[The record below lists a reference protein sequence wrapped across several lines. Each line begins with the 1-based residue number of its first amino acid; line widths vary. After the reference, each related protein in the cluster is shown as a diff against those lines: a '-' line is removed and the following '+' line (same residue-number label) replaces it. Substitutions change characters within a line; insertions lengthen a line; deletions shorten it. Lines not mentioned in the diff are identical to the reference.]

1 MVRKRKVIECEHCH
15 GDGYVVEKKG
25 QYADARVCNC
35 VLKCTDCTSSGLV
48 FIKNSAG
55 YITTK
60 ACETCGTVRRN
71 VKLYNMA
78 GIPAKFSHVLQ
89 VDAGFDPSNNESQQ
103 KALKYAKEEFVM
115 KYPLKRGFLLMGASG
130 LGKTHLTIGTIS
142 ELTLKYGVRCMFQ
155 DFFDLLTELKKAYS
169 LGTPEIDV
177 LNPLID
183 AEVLAI
189 DELGK
194 GKSSDWELNILDQ
207 LISKRYNASKTTL
220 VTTNFI
226 SRNDYTKDHMLE
238 DYEILDLRV
247 GKRITSRLHEMCEF
261 IHLKGADRRRVG
273 RNV

>member
-1 MVRKRKVIECEHCH
+1 MARKKSVIGCEVCYS
-15 GDGYVVEKKG
+15 DGYIVEKVG
-25 QYADARVCNC
+25 QNAKARVCDC
-35 VLKCTDCTSSGLV
+35 VLQCTDCSSSGL
-48 FIKNSAG
+48 ILTKNEAG
-55 YITTK
+55 YVHTK
-60 ACETCGTVRRN
+60 ACGTCGTVRRN

-78 GIPAKFSHVLQ
+78 GMPAKFSHVLQ

-103 KALKYAKEEFVM
+103 RALKYAKEEFVK
-115 KYPLKRGFLLMGASG
+115 KYPSKRGFLLMGHAG

-142 ELTLKYGVRCMFQ
+142 ELTLKYGVKCMFQ

-169 LGTPEIDV
+169 LGTPEIEV

-183 AEVLAI
+183 TEVLAI

-220 VTTNFI
+220 ITTNFI
-226 SRNDYTKDHMLE
+226 SSDYAKDRTFE

-261 IHLKGADRRRVG
+261 IHLKGDDRRRAR

>member
-1 MVRKRKVIECEHCH
+1 MVRKKRVIGCEICY
-15 GDGYVVEKKG
+15 GDGCLVEKKG
-25 QYADARVCNC
+25 QNAHSRVCNC
-35 VLKCTDCTSSGLV
+35 VLQCADCNSSGLI
-48 FIKNSAG
+48 FAKSEAG
-55 YITTK
+55 YISTK
-60 ACETCGTVRRN
+60 ACERCGTLRRN

-103 KALKYAKEEFVM
+103 RALKYAKEEFVK
-115 KYPLKRGFLLMGASG
+115 KYPTKRGFLLMGASG

-142 ELTLKYGVRCMFQ
+142 ELTLKYGVKCMFQ

-169 LGTPEIDV
+169 LGRPEIDV

-183 AEVLAI
+183 TEVLAI

-194 GKSSDWELNILDQ
+194 GKSNDWELNILDQ

-220 VTTNFI
+220 ITTNFI
-226 SRNDYTKDHMLE
+226 SSDYAKDRMFE
-238 DYEILDLRV
+238 DYEILDVRV

-261 IHLKGADRRRVG
+261 IHLRGMDRRRVHKSA
-273 RNV
+273 

>member
-1 MVRKRKVIECEHCH
+1 MARKKSVIGCEICY
-15 GDGYVVEKKG
+15 GDGYIVEKKG
-25 QYADARVCNC
+25 QNANARVCNC
-35 VLKCTDCTSSGLV
+35 VLQCTDCNSSGL
-48 FIKNSAG
+48 ILTKNKAG
-55 YITTK
+55 YVHTK

-103 KALKYAKEEFVM
+103 RALKYAKEEFVK
-115 KYPLKRGFLLMGASG
+115 KYPSKRGFLLMGASG

-142 ELTLKYGVRCMFQ
+142 ELTLKYGVKCMFQ

-169 LGTPEIDV
+169 LRTPEIEV

-183 AEVLAI
+183 TEVLAI

-194 GKSSDWELNILDQ
+194 GKSNDWELNILDQ

-220 VTTNFI
+220 ITTNFI
-226 SRNDYTKDHMLE
+226 SSDYTKDQMFE

-261 IHLKGADRRRVG
+261 IHLKGVDRRRAR

>member
-1 MVRKRKVIECEHCH
+1 MVRKKKAIECENCH
-15 GDGYVVEKKG
+15 GDGYLVGKKG
-25 QYADARVCNC
+25 QYANARVCNC
-35 VLKCTDCTSSGLV
+35 VLRCTDCNSSGLI
-48 FIKNSAG
+48 FTKTSAG
-55 YITTK
+55 YINTK
-60 ACETCGTVRRN
+60 ACEMCGTVRRN

-78 GIPAKFSHVLQ
+78 GLPAKFSHVLQ

-103 KALKYAKEEFVM
+103 RALKYAKEEFVM
-115 KYPLKRGFLLMGASG
+115 KYPTKRGFLLMGASG
-130 LGKTHLTIGTIS
+130 LGKTHLTVGTIS

-155 DFFDLLTELKKAYS
+155 DFFGLLAELKKAYS

-194 GKSSDWELNILDQ
+194 GKSSEWELNILDQ

-226 SRNDYTKDHMLE
+226 SRSDHAKDHMFE

-261 IHLKGADRRRVG
+261 IHLKGDDRRRVR